1 MYTHVENRE
10 SGEIVHA
17 KRDARLSY
25 WIALRLCCTSL
36 ALIFDK
42 PEVEL
47 QCAFMMCRRV
57 LDGDVYFRWNGV
69 QKEADFLGVSL
80 FRMLNVVRRMSYLTW
95 RTYNFPVDR
104 EAANLLRT
112 CHGETGVMDFGF
124 KPSTSLQLPTATLL
138 KRCVPVP
145 PPPPLL
151 LLLLFNSAIY
161 HYYTVADR
169 AT

>member
-1 MYTHVENRE
+1 
-10 SGEIVHA
+10 
-17 KRDARLSY
+17 
-25 WIALRLCCTSL
+25 
-36 ALIFDK
+36 
-42 PEVEL
+42 
-47 QCAFMMCRRV
+47 
-57 LDGDVYFRWNGV
+57 
-69 QKEADFLGVSL
+69 
-80 FRMLNVVRRMSYLTW
+80 
-95 RTYNFPVDR
+95 
-104 EAANLLRT
+104 
-112 CHGETGVMDFGF
+112 MDFGF